1 MDSESTPWFPTILAA
16 LLERHELTSEQVG
29 QVFDSLLAGRL
40 GDSEV
45 AAFLIAMRLK
55 GETAKELAAAA
66 SSLRRVMVR
75 LEVGRDDVLD
85 TCGPG
90 GTNRGTFNI
99 STAAAIVAAG
109 AGVPVV
115 KHGNRAV
122 SSRCGSADVLAEL
135 GVPVEGGVDWAQ
147 RCLERASLAFC
158 LAPRFHPALKHV
170 ASLRRRLGVRTM
182 LNLLGPLA
190 NPANAAYQLVGVGR
204 LDLIDPIAQALAEL
218 GVRNAFVVHAEDG
231 LDEVSLGATTRF
243 RNVRNGT
250 VRAGQWTADDFGLE
264 SCGIEGIRAQNATQS
279 AQIIRSVLDGQEGP
293 ARLIVLANAAVAI
306 HVAGRA
312 FDLRE
317 GVRIAAEAIDSGKAT
332 AVLDQMKLVEQ

>member
-1 MDSESTPWFPTILAA
+1 
-16 LLERHELTSEQVG
+16 
-29 QVFDSLLAGRL
+29 
-40 GDSEV
+40 
-45 AAFLIAMRLK
+45 
-55 GETAKELAAAA
+55 
-66 SSLRRVMVR
+66 
-75 LEVGRDDVLD
+75 
-85 TCGPG
+85 
-90 GTNRGTFNI
+90 
-99 STAAAIVAAG
+99 
-109 AGVPVV
+109 
-115 KHGNRAV
+115 
-122 SSRCGSADVLAEL
+122 VLAEL

-279 AQIIRSVLDGQEGP
+279 AQIIRSVLDGHEGP
-293 ARLIVLANAAVAI
+293 ARSIVLANAAVAI

-317 GVRIAAEAIDSGKAT
+317 GVRIAAEAIDSGKA
-332 AVLDQMKLVEQ
+332 ARVLEQMKMVEQ